1 MFARL
6 PKIALW
12 LSLALVLWFAVAV
25 FGPKFG
31 LIDWR
36 LGLGTMV
43 MGLGAPLTG
52 LAALVA
58 LVALVLAL
66 WKGPRGQWWKA
77 ALALAIPAAIL
88 AGLLSV
94 RAQGESVPPI
104 HDVATDTADPPAFSQ
119 RVIDLR
125 AGLEANPL
133 NDYAT
138 PLGQLEPWSARMSD
152 SPEGA
157 KSHADLIAQNYGDL
171 APITYSAAQS
181 EAAIA
186 VKMAME
192 DIGLTDVVVASDG
205 SRVEGVA
212 ETLAF
217 GFRDDVVA
225 RIRDGRIDLRSV
237 SRVGLSDLGYNAAR
251 IRELAAVIE
260 ARLAE

>member
-1 MFARL
+1 MLAKL

-104 HDVATDTADPPAFSQ
+104 HDIATDTADPPAFSQ
-119 RVIDLR
+119 RVMAMREEL
-125 AGLEANPL
+125 GANPL

-138 PLGQLEPWSARMSD
+138 PLAQLDAWSERLAD
-152 SPEGA
+152 SPVGA
-157 KSHADLIAQNYGDL
+157 QSHADLIAENYADL
-171 APITYSAAQS
+171 APISYDG
-181 EAAIA
+181 EAAAAAMA

-192 DIGLTDVVVASDG
+192 DIGLTDVVVVSDG

-251 IRELAAVIE
+251 IRELAAAIK
-260 ARLAE
+260 ARLGE

>member
-1 MFARL
+1 MLTRL

-25 FGPKFG
+25 FGPKIG

-43 MGLGAPLTG
+43 MGLGVPLTG

-58 LVALVLAL
+58 LVALIAAL

-77 ALALAIPAAIL
+77 ALALAIPLAIF

-104 HDVATDTADPPAFSQ
+104 HDVATDTSDPPAFSQ

-125 AGLEANPL
+125 TQMEANPL

-138 PLGQLEPWSARMSD
+138 PLGQLEPWSARMAD
-152 SPEGA
+152 APEGA
-157 KSHADLIAQNYGDL
+157 KSHADLIAENYGDL
-171 APITYSAAQS
+171 QAVSYDGTQV
-181 EAAIA
+181 EAAMA
-186 VKMAME
+186 VKRAM
-192 DIGLTDVVVASDG
+192 DGMGFADVVVASDAT
-205 SRVEGVA
+205 RVEGVA

-217 GFRDDVVA
+217 GFKDDVVA
-225 RIRDGRIDLRSV
+225 RVRDGRIDLRSA

-251 IRELAAVIE
+251 IRELSAAIKTQLDE
-260 ARLAE
+260 